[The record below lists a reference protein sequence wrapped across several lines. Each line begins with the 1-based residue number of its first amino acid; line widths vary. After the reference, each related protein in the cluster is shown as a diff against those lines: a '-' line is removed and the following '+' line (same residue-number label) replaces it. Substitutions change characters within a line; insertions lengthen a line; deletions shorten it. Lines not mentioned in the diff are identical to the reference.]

1 MLSFIEMSVYG
12 GIMILAIAVIR
23 ALLISK
29 LPKRAFVI
37 LWLAAILRL
46 ILPFELPFA
55 GSVYSLAKLFR
66 QDEVTES
73 PVFEDITI
81 QSEDIFSDYYYGGY
95 RQYPRVEAGS
105 EPSSEADGGI
115 KLPWEKIIYFAVAMA
130 LAGYFGISYAKNIR
144 RFRSSLPLSDWD
156 ISHRLSNIEIPKGIQ
171 IRQSDE
177 ISAPLTYGVFRPVIL
192 LPKLILDGK
201 DSESKS
207 RLLDFALMHELT
219 HIRRF
224 DPAIKLLAIA
234 VCCIHWFNP
243 AVWLMAW
250 LLNRDIELSCD
261 ERVVSAFGTD
271 SRADYANAL
280 ISLEEK
286 RSGVPIYTG
295 FCRNAV
301 QERITAIMKTKK
313 IGVISALAACLVVAC
328 TIGAFATSADKPDI
342 NSVTELDVIATGTG
356 DGDLSTYRYSDDGGK
371 TYMTEQ
377 ELMDKYGF
385 DGVSWNQDV
394 EWWTYDEFKA
404 WLENEK
410 IELQKCLGSSFT
422 TPSRGEVV
430 WTQEEIDNAI
440 TMYEDMLENI
450 KNGVLYSKDLDGDM
464 IMCSGTAN
472 GEYDSAISMATESG
486 IDWWT
491 YDELKEWVETKKKAM
506 LGKNPSDEQKKRA
519 DSAFAA
525 YDKVLEDIK
534 NGALYSKDLGGGFV
548 ICKKPD
554 GKDLDV
560 QVILQLTEDEI
571 KDDMIA
577 GNAYY
582 VYQSKFFPEYEALGL
597 RYNKSEDALYFG
609 GEMVGYF
616 YDEYKPGAYIRS
628 LMDGGKI
635 GVVALRD
642 GNGKLISLKKTDI
655 PEFNFEATTTE
666 GAVSSSYKSEQL
678 TNEEVIRI
686 YGGYGIS
693 FNADGMMLY
702 NDQPVRYFCDGVEV
716 GDGFASKY
724 VYLNQLGK
732 IDVYTVREAAT
743 NPDGSVDPFGR
754 LIGLRKATE
763 EEFENLKTPY
773 VVGDGSEIT
782 ATTVELSPVGEVS
795 DKLAEAKTVLGQ
807 MCDDLETT
815 VASGSKAQGKSF
827 EEIFKKYSGLGIS
840 FVPSDNGGMG
850 NVYYNGELM
859 DGLVDNAPNGAAF
872 SFKFK
877 DTGRGV
883 ANVVY
888 DDNGEMIG
896 IEVR

>member
-12 GIMILAIAVIR
+12 GIMILAIAIIR

-156 ISHRLSNIEIPKGIQ
+156 ISHRLGNIEIPKGIQ

-234 VCCIHWFNP
+234 VCCVHWFNP

-313 IGVISALAACLVVAC
+313 IGVISALAACPVVAC

-440 TMYEDMLENI
+440 AMYEDMLENI
-450 KNGVLYSKDLDGDM
+450 KNGALYSKDLDGGIVLCTGTGDGEFDYEISTHTELSDM
-464 IMCSGTAN
+464 G
-472 GEYDSAISMATESG
+472 
-486 IDWWT
+486 
-491 YDELKEWVETKKKAM
+491 
-506 LGKNPSDEQKKRA
+506 
-519 DSAFAA
+519 
-525 YDKVLEDIK
+525 
-534 NGALYSKDLGGGFV
+534 
-548 ICKKPD
+548 
-554 GKDLDV
+554 
-560 QVILQLTEDEI
+560 
-571 KDDMIA
+571 

-616 YDEYKPGAYIRS
+616 YDEYKPGAYVRS
-628 LMDGGKI
+628 LMDGGEI

-642 GNGKLISLKKTDI
+642 GSGKLISLKKTDV

-666 GAVSSSYKSEQL
+666 GAVPSSYESEQL
-678 TNEEVIRI
+678 TNEEVIKA

-732 IDVYTVREAAT
+732 IDVYTVREATT

-795 DKLAEAKTVLGQ
+795 DELAEAKTVLGQ
-807 MCDDLETT
+807 MCDDLEAT
-815 VASGSKAQGKSF
+815 VASGSKAQGRSF

-840 FVPSDNGGMG
+840 FVPSDNGDMG

>member
-12 GIMILAIAVIR
+12 GIMILAIAIIR

-156 ISHRLSNIEIPKGIQ
+156 ISHRLGNIEIPKGIQ

-234 VCCIHWFNP
+234 VCCVHWFNP

-440 TMYEDMLENI
+440 AMYEDMLENI
-450 KNGVLYSKDLDGDM
+450 KNGALYSKDLDGGIVLCTGTGDGEFDYEISTHTELSDM
-464 IMCSGTAN
+464 G
-472 GEYDSAISMATESG
+472 
-486 IDWWT
+486 
-491 YDELKEWVETKKKAM
+491 
-506 LGKNPSDEQKKRA
+506 
-519 DSAFAA
+519 
-525 YDKVLEDIK
+525 
-534 NGALYSKDLGGGFV
+534 
-548 ICKKPD
+548 
-554 GKDLDV
+554 
-560 QVILQLTEDEI
+560 
-571 KDDMIA
+571 

-616 YDEYKPGAYIRS
+616 YDEYKPGAYVRS
-628 LMDGGKI
+628 LMDGGEI

-642 GNGKLISLKKTDI
+642 GSGKLISLKKTDV

-666 GAVSSSYKSEQL
+666 GAVPSSYESEQL
-678 TNEEVIRI
+678 TNEEVIKA

-732 IDVYTVREAAT
+732 IDVYTVREATT

-795 DKLAEAKTVLGQ
+795 DELAEAKTVLGQ
-807 MCDDLETT
+807 MCDDLEAT
-815 VASGSKAQGKSF
+815 VASGSKAQGRSF

-840 FVPSDNGGMG
+840 FVPSDNGDMG

-896 IEVR
+896 IEVRYALLNIER

>member
-12 GIMILAIAVIR
+12 GIMILAIAIIR

-156 ISHRLSNIEIPKGIQ
+156 ISHRLGNIEIPKGIQ

-234 VCCIHWFNP
+234 VCCVHWFNP

-440 TMYEDMLENI
+440 AMYEDMLENI
-450 KNGVLYSKDLDGDM
+450 KNG
-464 IMCSGTAN
+464 
-472 GEYDSAISMATESG
+472 
-486 IDWWT
+486 
-491 YDELKEWVETKKKAM
+491 
-506 LGKNPSDEQKKRA
+506 
-519 DSAFAA
+519 
-525 YDKVLEDIK
+525 
-534 NGALYSKDLGGGFV
+534 ALYSKDLVGGIVLCTGTG
-548 ICKKPD
+548 D
-554 GKDLDV
+554 GEFDYE
-560 QVILQLTEDEI
+560 ISTHTELS
-571 KDDMIA
+571 DMG

-616 YDEYKPGAYIRS
+616 YDEYKPGAYVRS
-628 LMDGGKI
+628 LMDGGEI

-642 GNGKLISLKKTDI
+642 GSGKLISLKKTDV

-666 GAVSSSYKSEQL
+666 GAVPSSYESEQL
-678 TNEEVIRI
+678 TNEEVIKA

-732 IDVYTVREAAT
+732 IDVYTVREATT

-795 DKLAEAKTVLGQ
+795 DELAEAKTVLGQ
-807 MCDDLETT
+807 MCDDLEAT
-815 VASGSKAQGKSF
+815 VASGSKAQGRSF

-840 FVPSDNGGMG
+840 FVPSDNGDMG

>member
-23 ALLISK
+23 AVLISK

-156 ISHRLSNIEIPKGIQ
+156 ISHRLGNIEIPKGIQ

-234 VCCIHWFNP
+234 VCCVHWFNP

-440 TMYEDMLENI
+440 AMYEDMLENI
-450 KNGVLYSKDLDGDM
+450 KNGALYSKDLDGGIVLCTGTGDGEFDYEISTHTELSDM
-464 IMCSGTAN
+464 G
-472 GEYDSAISMATESG
+472 
-486 IDWWT
+486 
-491 YDELKEWVETKKKAM
+491 
-506 LGKNPSDEQKKRA
+506 
-519 DSAFAA
+519 
-525 YDKVLEDIK
+525 
-534 NGALYSKDLGGGFV
+534 
-548 ICKKPD
+548 
-554 GKDLDV
+554 
-560 QVILQLTEDEI
+560 
-571 KDDMIA
+571 

-616 YDEYKPGAYIRS
+616 YDEYKPGAYVRS
-628 LMDGGKI
+628 LMDGGEI

-642 GNGKLISLKKTDI
+642 GSGKLISLKKTDV

-666 GAVSSSYKSEQL
+666 GAVPSSYESEQL
-678 TNEEVIRI
+678 TNEEVIKA

-732 IDVYTVREAAT
+732 IDVYTVREATT

-795 DKLAEAKTVLGQ
+795 DELAEAKTVLGQ
-807 MCDDLETT
+807 MCDDLEAT
-815 VASGSKAQGKSF
+815 VASGSKAQGRSF

-840 FVPSDNGGMG
+840 FVPSDNGDMG

>member
-23 ALLISK
+23 AVLISK
-29 LPKRAFVI
+29 LPKCAFVI

-55 GSVYSLAKLFR
+55 GSVYTLAGLFR

-81 QSEDIFSDYYYGGY
+81 QSEDIFSNYYYGGY
-95 RQYPRVEAGS
+95 RQYPRVEAGF
-105 EPSSEADGGI
+105 EPSSEVDGGI

-156 ISHRLSNIEIPKGIQ
+156 ISHRLSSIGIPKGIQ

-177 ISAPLTYGVFRPVIL
+177 ISAPLTYGVLRPVIL

-234 VCCIHWFNP
+234 VCCVHWFNP

-440 TMYEDMLENI
+440 AMYEDMLENI
-450 KNGVLYSKDLDGDM
+450 KNGALYSKDLDGGIVLCTGTGDGEFDYEISTHTELSDM
-464 IMCSGTAN
+464 G
-472 GEYDSAISMATESG
+472 
-486 IDWWT
+486 
-491 YDELKEWVETKKKAM
+491 
-506 LGKNPSDEQKKRA
+506 
-519 DSAFAA
+519 
-525 YDKVLEDIK
+525 
-534 NGALYSKDLGGGFV
+534 
-548 ICKKPD
+548 
-554 GKDLDV
+554 
-560 QVILQLTEDEI
+560 
-571 KDDMIA
+571 

-616 YDEYKPGAYIRS
+616 YDEYKPGAYVRS
-628 LMDGGKI
+628 LMDGGEI

-642 GNGKLISLKKTDI
+642 GSGKLISLKKTDV

-666 GAVSSSYKSEQL
+666 GAVPSSYESEQL
-678 TNEEVIRI
+678 TNEEVIKA

-732 IDVYTVREAAT
+732 IDVYTVREATT

-795 DKLAEAKTVLGQ
+795 DELAEAKTVLGQ
-807 MCDDLETT
+807 MCDDLEAT
-815 VASGSKAQGKSF
+815 VASGSKAQGRSF

-840 FVPSDNGGMG
+840 FVPSDNGDMG

>member
-12 GIMILAIAVIR
+12 GIMILAIAIIR

-156 ISHRLSNIEIPKGIQ
+156 ISHRLGNIEIPKGIQ

-234 VCCIHWFNP
+234 VCCVHWFNP

-440 TMYEDMLENI
+440 AMYEDMLENI
-450 KNGVLYSKDLDGDM
+450 KNGALYSKDLDGGIVLCTGTGDGEFDYEISTHTELSDM
-464 IMCSGTAN
+464 G
-472 GEYDSAISMATESG
+472 
-486 IDWWT
+486 
-491 YDELKEWVETKKKAM
+491 
-506 LGKNPSDEQKKRA
+506 
-519 DSAFAA
+519 
-525 YDKVLEDIK
+525 
-534 NGALYSKDLGGGFV
+534 
-548 ICKKPD
+548 
-554 GKDLDV
+554 
-560 QVILQLTEDEI
+560 
-571 KDDMIA
+571 

-616 YDEYKPGAYIRS
+616 YDEYKPGAYVRS
-628 LMDGGKI
+628 LMDGGEI

-642 GNGKLISLKKTDI
+642 GSGKLISLKKTDV

-666 GAVSSSYKSEQL
+666 GAVPSSYESEQL
-678 TNEEVIRI
+678 TNEEVIKA

-732 IDVYTVREAAT
+732 IDVYTVREATT

-795 DKLAEAKTVLGQ
+795 DELAEAKTVLGQ
-807 MCDDLETT
+807 MCDDLEAT
-815 VASGSKAQGKSF
+815 VASGSKAQGRSF

-840 FVPSDNGGMG
+840 FVPSDNGDMG

>member
-12 GIMILAIAVIR
+12 GIMIMAIAIIR

-156 ISHRLSNIEIPKGIQ
+156 ISHRLGNIEIPKGIQ

-177 ISAPLTYGVFRPVIL
+177 ISAPLTYGVFRTVIL

-234 VCCIHWFNP
+234 VCCVHWFNT

-440 TMYEDMLENI
+440 AMYEDMLENI
-450 KNGVLYSKDLDGDM
+450 KNGALYSKDLDGGIVLCTGTGDGEFDYEISTHTELSDM
-464 IMCSGTAN
+464 G
-472 GEYDSAISMATESG
+472 
-486 IDWWT
+486 
-491 YDELKEWVETKKKAM
+491 
-506 LGKNPSDEQKKRA
+506 
-519 DSAFAA
+519 
-525 YDKVLEDIK
+525 
-534 NGALYSKDLGGGFV
+534 
-548 ICKKPD
+548 
-554 GKDLDV
+554 
-560 QVILQLTEDEI
+560 
-571 KDDMIA
+571 

-616 YDEYKPGAYIRS
+616 YDEYKPGAYVRS
-628 LMDGGKI
+628 LMDGGEI

-642 GNGKLISLKKTDI
+642 GSGKLISLKKTDV

-666 GAVSSSYKSEQL
+666 GAVPSSYESEQL
-678 TNEEVIRI
+678 TNEEVIKA

-732 IDVYTVREAAT
+732 IDVYTVREATT

-795 DKLAEAKTVLGQ
+795 DELAEAKTVLGQ
-807 MCDDLETT
+807 MCDDLEAT
-815 VASGSKAQGKSF
+815 VASGSKAQGRSF

-840 FVPSDNGGMG
+840 FVPSDNGDMG

>member
-23 ALLISK
+23 AVLISK

-234 VCCIHWFNP
+234 VCCVHWFNP

-422 TPSRGEVV
+422 TPSRVEVV

-440 TMYEDMLENI
+440 AMYEDMLENI
-450 KNGVLYSKDLDGDM
+450 KNGALYSKDLDGGIVLCTGTGDGEFDYEISTHTELSDM
-464 IMCSGTAN
+464 G
-472 GEYDSAISMATESG
+472 
-486 IDWWT
+486 
-491 YDELKEWVETKKKAM
+491 
-506 LGKNPSDEQKKRA
+506 
-519 DSAFAA
+519 
-525 YDKVLEDIK
+525 
-534 NGALYSKDLGGGFV
+534 
-548 ICKKPD
+548 
-554 GKDLDV
+554 
-560 QVILQLTEDEI
+560 
-571 KDDMIA
+571 

-616 YDEYKPGAYIRS
+616 YDEYKPGAYVRS
-628 LMDGGKI
+628 LMDGGEI

-642 GNGKLISLKKTDI
+642 GSGKLISLKKTDV

-666 GAVSSSYKSEQL
+666 GAVPSSYESEQL
-678 TNEEVIRI
+678 TNEEVIKA

-732 IDVYTVREAAT
+732 IDVYTVREATT

-795 DKLAEAKTVLGQ
+795 DELAEAKTVLGQ
-807 MCDDLETT
+807 MCDDLEAT
-815 VASGSKAQGKSF
+815 VASGSKAQGRSF

-840 FVPSDNGGMG
+840 FVPSDNGDMG

>member
-12 GIMILAIAVIR
+12 GIMILAIAIIR

-156 ISHRLSNIEIPKGIQ
+156 ISHRLGNIEIPKGIQ

-234 VCCIHWFNP
+234 VCCVHWFNP

-440 TMYEDMLENI
+440 AMYEDMLENI
-450 KNGVLYSKDLDGDM
+450 KNGALYSKDLDGGIVLCTGTGDGEFDYEISTHTELSDM
-464 IMCSGTAN
+464 G
-472 GEYDSAISMATESG
+472 
-486 IDWWT
+486 
-491 YDELKEWVETKKKAM
+491 
-506 LGKNPSDEQKKRA
+506 
-519 DSAFAA
+519 
-525 YDKVLEDIK
+525 
-534 NGALYSKDLGGGFV
+534 
-548 ICKKPD
+548 
-554 GKDLDV
+554 
-560 QVILQLTEDEI
+560 
-571 KDDMIA
+571 

-616 YDEYKPGAYIRS
+616 YDEYKPGAYVRS
-628 LMDGGKI
+628 LMDGGEI

-642 GNGKLISLKKTDI
+642 GSGKLISLKKTDV

-666 GAVSSSYKSEQL
+666 GAVPSSYESEQL
-678 TNEEVIRI
+678 TNEEVIKA
-686 YGGYGIS
+686 YGGSGIS

-732 IDVYTVREAAT
+732 IDVYTVREATT

-795 DKLAEAKTVLGQ
+795 DELAEAKTVLGQ
-807 MCDDLETT
+807 MCDDLEAT
-815 VASGSKAQGKSF
+815 VASGSKAQGRSF

-840 FVPSDNGGMG
+840 FVPSDNGDMG

>member
-1 MLSFIEMSVYG
+1 MLSFIEISVYG

-23 ALLISK
+23 AVLISK

-55 GSVYSLAKLFR
+55 GSVYSLAELFR

-156 ISHRLSNIEIPKGIQ
+156 ISHRLGNIEIPKGIQ

-192 LPKLILDGK
+192 LPKLILDSK

-234 VCCIHWFNP
+234 VCCVHWFNP

-430 WTQEEIDNAI
+430 WTQEEIDNTIA
-440 TMYEDMLENI
+440 MYEDMLENI
-450 KNGVLYSKDLDGDM
+450 KNGVLYSKDLDGGIVLCTGTSDGEFDYEISTHTELSDM
-464 IMCSGTAN
+464 G
-472 GEYDSAISMATESG
+472 
-486 IDWWT
+486 
-491 YDELKEWVETKKKAM
+491 
-506 LGKNPSDEQKKRA
+506 
-519 DSAFAA
+519 
-525 YDKVLEDIK
+525 
-534 NGALYSKDLGGGFV
+534 
-548 ICKKPD
+548 
-554 GKDLDV
+554 
-560 QVILQLTEDEI
+560 
-571 KDDMIA
+571 

-666 GAVSSSYKSEQL
+666 GAVSSSYESEQL
-678 TNEEVIRI
+678 TNEEVIKA

-693 FNADGMMLY
+693 FDADGMMLY

-815 VASGSKAQGKSF
+815 VSSGSKVQGRSF

-840 FVPSDNGGMG
+840 FVPSGNGGMG

>member
-1 MLSFIEMSVYG
+1 VIAMLSFIEMSVYG
-12 GIMILAIAVIR
+12 GIMILAIAIIR

-156 ISHRLSNIEIPKGIQ
+156 ISHRLGNIEIPKGIQ

-234 VCCIHWFNP
+234 VCCVHWFNP

-440 TMYEDMLENI
+440 AMYEDMLENI
-450 KNGVLYSKDLDGDM
+450 KNGALYSKDLDGGIVLCTGTGDGEFDYEISTHTELSDM
-464 IMCSGTAN
+464 G
-472 GEYDSAISMATESG
+472 
-486 IDWWT
+486 
-491 YDELKEWVETKKKAM
+491 
-506 LGKNPSDEQKKRA
+506 
-519 DSAFAA
+519 
-525 YDKVLEDIK
+525 
-534 NGALYSKDLGGGFV
+534 
-548 ICKKPD
+548 
-554 GKDLDV
+554 
-560 QVILQLTEDEI
+560 
-571 KDDMIA
+571 

-616 YDEYKPGAYIRS
+616 YDEYKPGAYVRS
-628 LMDGGKI
+628 LMDGGEI

-642 GNGKLISLKKTDI
+642 GSGKLISLKKTDV

-666 GAVSSSYKSEQL
+666 GAVPSSYESEQL
-678 TNEEVIRI
+678 TNEEVIKA

-732 IDVYTVREAAT
+732 IDVYTVREATT

-795 DKLAEAKTVLGQ
+795 DELAEAKTVLGQ
-807 MCDDLETT
+807 MCDDLEAT
-815 VASGSKAQGKSF
+815 VASGSKAQGRSF

-840 FVPSDNGGMG
+840 FVPSDNGDMG

>member
-23 ALLISK
+23 AVLISK

-234 VCCIHWFNP
+234 VCCVHWFNP

-440 TMYEDMLENI
+440 AMYEDMLENI
-450 KNGVLYSKDLDGDM
+450 KNGALYSKDLDGGIVLCTGTGDGEFDYEISTHTELSDM
-464 IMCSGTAN
+464 G
-472 GEYDSAISMATESG
+472 
-486 IDWWT
+486 
-491 YDELKEWVETKKKAM
+491 
-506 LGKNPSDEQKKRA
+506 
-519 DSAFAA
+519 
-525 YDKVLEDIK
+525 
-534 NGALYSKDLGGGFV
+534 
-548 ICKKPD
+548 
-554 GKDLDV
+554 
-560 QVILQLTEDEI
+560 
-571 KDDMIA
+571 

-616 YDEYKPGAYIRS
+616 YDEYKPGAYVRS
-628 LMDGGKI
+628 LMDGGEI

-642 GNGKLISLKKTDI
+642 GSGKLISLKKTDV

-666 GAVSSSYKSEQL
+666 GAVPSSYESEQL
-678 TNEEVIRI
+678 TNEEVIKA

-732 IDVYTVREAAT
+732 IDVYTVREATT

-795 DKLAEAKTVLGQ
+795 DELAEAKTVLGQ
-807 MCDDLETT
+807 MCDDLEAT
-815 VASGSKAQGKSF
+815 VASGSKAQGRSF

-840 FVPSDNGGMG
+840 FVPSDNGDMG